1 MLLSY
6 AATLHVLSSVPTQ
19 TFVSSL
25 LTLDPGAHVIVG
37 GDMNEFLQTR
47 SVFVPFDE
55 LLTDINEVAGIPP
68 PERYTYVYEQH
79 AQEID
84 HILVS
89 DAVKAKGASVD
100 HVHVNT
106 WATTKGRQ
114 ASDHDPSVAK
124 VRVCDAEDVYG

>member
-1 MLLSY
+1 
-6 AATLHVLSSVPTQ
+6 
-19 TFVSSL
+19 
-25 LTLDPGAHVIVG
+25 
-37 GDMNEFLQTR
+37 MNEFLQTR
-47 SVFVPFDE
+47 SVFAPFDG
-55 LLTDINEVAGIPP
+55 LLTDINEVAGVPP
-68 PERYTYVYEQH
+68 SERYTYVYEQH

-124 VRVCDAEDVYG
+124 VWVCEVEGADGEYQRGHTHAIICR